1 MPCLPAARRDEVA
14 LHRVTDPEI
23 VRGQVLRLLDR
34 MEQPNV
40 TLQILPFT
48 AGWTRATST
57 FSIFEPR
64 DPETDWPVVNVESTE
79 IDNYYDSEQAVASYE
94 AVWRDL
100 LTRAL
105 DPDTTRRVL
114 QARLSG

>member
-1 MPCLPAARRDEVA
+1 M
-14 LHRVTDPEI
+14 TDPAI
-23 VRGQVLRLLDR
+23 VRGQVQALLER

-40 TLQILPFT
+40 TLQILPFS

-64 DPETDWPVVNVESTE
+64 DPDADWPVVNVESTE
-79 IDNYYDSEQAVASYE
+79 NDGYYDSESTVATYE

-100 LTRAL
+100 LTKAL
-105 DPDTTRRVL
+105 DETATRQVL
-114 QARLSG
+114 LDRLGG